1 MKRLFFLFPLKEN
14 ALEPGGAIALKLQT
28 IFKLIFQTQS
38 LSTVEI
44 SFILSIWSTAIEWQR
59 QTIDFL
65 RSLSFPG
72 AIRAGVN
79 QAAKQ
84 SFAHSNAAG
93 LIKSRGC
100 ECDTPSAT
108 GRISSSLSRARTLW
122 LLKRCFSWYNAQP
135 LGAMQ
140 PLHFGV
146 YSSIKTV
153 YHWEIFWQM

>member
-1 MKRLFFLFPLKEN
+1 M
-14 ALEPGGAIALKLQT
+14 
-28 IFKLIFQTQS
+28 
-38 LSTVEI
+38 
-44 SFILSIWSTAIEWQR
+44 EWQR

-108 GRISSSLSRARTLW
+108 GRIIVAVSRSHTLASQA
-122 LLKRCFSWYNAQP
+122 LLF
-135 LGAMQ
+135 L
-140 PLHFGV
+140 
-146 YSSIKTV
+146 I
-153 YHWEIFWQM
+153 